1 MGDRWTD
8 DMVDELF
15 HTTHVDS
22 GQFQYVDFVRTLK
35 HGAKE
40 KDTVVTNA
48 DGTATK
54 EDATSNPVPV
64 NTQK

>member
-8 DMVDELF
+8 EMVDELF
-15 HTTHVDS
+15 QTTHVDS

-40 KDTVVTNA
+40 KDAAVA
-48 DGTATK
+48 DGNAAKDDATAT
-54 EDATSNPVPV
+54 APVPV